1 MKKQEQADG
10 FADGQDF
17 MLRFY
22 QKYCNFLYKLAWQY
36 RSNRHD
42 VEELMQTVWLR
53 LCEKADV
60 LALMS
65 PERQLSYM
73 ATTLRN
79 TAISLSR
86 SNGVEWSL
94 ETAENICYNE
104 SDILDVL
111 LDRKL
116 RIDRFWKIWPQVP
129 ADARELLERKYFLKE
144 TDKEIASVLGIH
156 PNSVR
161 TYLSRAR
168 KVAYA
173 ILAKYKEEI
182 E

>member
-1 MKKQEQADG
+1 MKKQEQTDG

-17 MLRFY
+17 MLQLY
-22 QKYCNFLYKLAWQY
+22 EKYCYFLYKLAWQY
-36 RSNRHD
+36 RSNRYD

-65 PERQLSYM
+65 PERHLSYM

-86 SNGVEWSL
+86 SDGVEWSM

-104 SDILDVL
+104 SEILDTI

-116 RIDRFWKIWPQVP
+116 RVEWFRKIWPQVP
-129 ADARELLERKYFLKE
+129 AGARELLERKYFMKE
-144 TDKEIASVLGIH
+144 TDQEIASALGIR
-156 PNSVR
+156 PSSVR

-168 KVAYA
+168 KVAYS
-173 ILAKYKEEI
+173 ILVKYKQEI

>member
-1 MKKQEQADG
+1 MKKQEQTDG
-10 FADGQDF
+10 FADSQAF
-17 MLRFY
+17 MLQFY
-22 QKYCNFLYKLAWQY
+22 KKYSNFLYKLAWQH
-36 RSNRHD
+36 RSSLYD

-53 LCEKADV
+53 LCEKVDV
-60 LALMS
+60 LALMP

-86 SNGVEWSL
+86 SNGVEWPL
-94 ETAENICYNE
+94 EMAENISYNE
-104 SDILDVL
+104 SDILDAI

-116 RIDRFWKIWPQVP
+116 CLERFHKIWPQVP
-129 ADARELLERKYFLKE
+129 ADARELLERKYLMKE
-144 TDKEIASVLGIH
+144 TDKEIASALGIR

-173 ILAKYKEEI
+173 ILAEYKEEI